1 MMIPKSVK
9 FQSNLTEC
17 EIKAYYSLK
26 PLDEDY
32 NDHDKRFSKILNDYL
47 ETKNFKTSNARNCY
61 KKQLKKMVK
70 DGKKDTPKF
79 KEFNM
84 WRLKEIEKHI
94 SRQKDYILQREDKV
108 MPPSPKINELVNENN
123 NLKLEIQK
131 LKKQLQEKDEQIDY
145 LMVENTKMKHM
156 PQEVQEEKPKP
167 IEIHEIKECLIVE
180 TSEEEE
186 EEEEFEGDSEDEE
199 EIYVDVLDAVED
211 LVNNAVNFSDVLDDL
226 VNNPISLRKVK
237 DNSDE
242 EESEEESEEEEEV
255 IEKFEK
261 EDEVRPIEGVERQAT
276 KEEAIELFQKDC
288 IKMIPQY
295 HEEFMKLKQDN
306 DNIHKLI
313 NIIIDKYD
321 EEVIQP
327 NVEKLDDVYNLPHEE
342 YTKVQE
348 KPYEKMKDKMIYFSG

>member
-47 ETKNFKTSNARNCY
+47 ETKNFKTTNARNCY

-94 SRQKDYILQREDKV
+94 SRQKDYILQREDKA

-123 NLKLEIQK
+123 NLKLEIEK

-156 PQEVQEEKPKP
+156 PQEVEEKPKP
-167 IEIHEIKECLIVE
+167 IEIHEIKECLIIE

-186 EEEEFEGDSEDEE
+186 EEEYEGDSEDEE
-199 EIYVDVLDAVED
+199 EIYVDVIEVVED
-211 LVNNAVNFSDVLDDL
+211 LVDNV
-226 VNNPISLRKVK
+226 ISLRESL
-237 DNSDE
+237 DDSDEE
-242 EESEEESEEEEEV
+242 EESEEESEEE
-255 IEKFEK
+255 IEIFEK

-288 IKMIPQY
+288 IKMIDQY
-295 HEEFMKLKQDN
+295 HEEFMKLKQGKN
-306 DNIHKLI
+306 DREICKLTNFI
-313 NIIIDKYD
+313 LDKYD
-321 EEVIQP
+321 EEVIQTK
-327 NVEKLDDVYNLPHEE
+327 VEKLDDMYNLPHEE
-342 YTKVQE
+342 YTQVQE
-348 KPYEKMKDKMIYFSG
+348 KPYEKMKDKILYFSD

>member
-47 ETKNFKTSNARNCY
+47 ETKNFKTTNARNCY

-94 SRQKDYILQREDKV
+94 SRQKDYILQREDKA

-123 NLKLEIQK
+123 NLKLEIEK

-156 PQEVQEEKPKP
+156 PQEVEEKPKP
-167 IEIHEIKECLIVE
+167 IEIHEIKECLIIE

-186 EEEEFEGDSEDEE
+186 EEEYEGDSEDEE
-199 EIYVDVLDAVED
+199 EIYVDVIEVVED
-211 LVNNAVNFSDVLDDL
+211 LVDNV
-226 VNNPISLRKVK
+226 ISLRESL
-237 DNSDE
+237 DDSDEE
-242 EESEEESEEEEEV
+242 EESEEESEEE
-255 IEKFEK
+255 IEIFEK

-288 IKMIPQY
+288 IKMIDQY
-295 HEEFMKLKQDN
+295 HEEFMKLKQSN
-306 DNIHKLI
+306 DNIHKITNDIL
-313 NIIIDKYD
+313 DKYD

-327 NVEKLDDVYNLPHEE
+327 NVEKLDDVYDLPHEE
-342 YTKVQE
+342 YTQVQE
-348 KPYEKMKDKMIYFSG
+348 KPYEKMKDKILYFSD

>member
-1 MMIPKSVK
+1 MIPKSVK

-47 ETKNFKTSNARNCY
+47 ETKKFKTANARNCY

-94 SRQKDYILQREDKV
+94 SRQKDYILQREDKA

-156 PQEVQEEKPKP
+156 PQEVEEKPKA
-167 IEIHEIKECLIVE
+167 IEIHEIKECLIIE

-186 EEEEFEGDSEDEE
+186 EEEYEGDSEDEE
-199 EIYVDVLDAVED
+199 EIYVDVIEVVED
-211 LVNNAVNFSDVLDDL
+211 LVDNV
-226 VNNPISLRKVK
+226 ISLREAL
-237 DNSDE
+237 DDSDEE
-242 EESEEESEEEEEV
+242 EESEEEREEE
-255 IEKFEK
+255 IEIFEK

-288 IKMIPQY
+288 IKMIDQY
-295 HEEFMKLKQDN
+295 HEEFMKLKQGKN
-306 DNIHKLI
+306 HREICKLTNFI
-313 NIIIDKYD
+313 LDKYD
-321 EEVIQP
+321 EEVIQTK
-327 NVEKLDDVYNLPHEE
+327 VEKLDDMYYLSHEE
-342 YTKVQE
+342 YTQVQE
-348 KPYEKMKDKMIYFSG
+348 KPYEKMKDKILYFSD